1 MSLYCGVS
9 ASLTQLFVKNC
20 VQLEWDLH
28 EKKSVGK
35 QNIFMESRKFLGTQL
50 LEKFIEIPDMSR
62 DYFVSQ
68 DLMPPHFSL
77 VSSLVS
83 H

>member
-1 MSLYCGVS
+1 M
-9 ASLTQLFVKNC
+9 
-20 VQLEWDLH
+20 
-28 EKKSVGK
+28 KKSVGK

-50 LEKFIEIPDMSR
+50 LEKFTEIPYMSR

-68 DLMPPHFSL
+68 DLIPPHFLL

>member
-1 MSLYCGVS
+1 M
-9 ASLTQLFVKNC
+9 
-20 VQLEWDLH
+20 
-28 EKKSVGK
+28 KKSVGK

-50 LEKFIEIPDMSR
+50 LEKFTEIPYMSR

-68 DLMPPHFSL
+68 DLIPPHFSL